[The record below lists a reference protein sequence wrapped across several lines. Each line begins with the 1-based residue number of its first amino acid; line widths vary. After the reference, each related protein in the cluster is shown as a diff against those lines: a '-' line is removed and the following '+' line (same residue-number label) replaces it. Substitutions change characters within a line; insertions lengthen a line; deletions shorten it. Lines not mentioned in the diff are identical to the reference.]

1 MHTLTLRSQF
11 NGSILVAERGRIIY
25 ERGFGKADIK
35 HNIVFTPDT
44 PVYLA
49 SLTKQF
55 TAMAVMMLAEKHR
68 LSYDDPLSKYFPE
81 FPSYAQ
87 KINIRNLLN
96 HTSGIPDYVGIGVEH
111 PGLTNREVLNAL
123 IREGSPRFTPGEKF
137 EYSNS
142 NYVLLGLI
150 IEKLSGEPY
159 RVFLQK
165 NIFAPLGMNHTFVYD
180 RTRPPIARRARG
192 YNRFGDDFDY
202 DLLTYGEGGIYSS
215 VADMFKWDRAL
226 YTDKLVKRSTLEE
239 AFTRG
244 KLNDGNS
251 INYGFGWAISE
262 SAGETVYSHAGRYGG
277 FNTYIKRLPK
287 EQSTIIFLTN
297 HDFKNMGAVG
307 NALIG
312 VLYDQPYT
320 LPKLSVA
327 ELIYQ
332 TYRRSG
338 IRAAVRQYQFLKQRN
353 DSAYDLGESELN
365 ELGYQLMAKNKMPD
379 ALAILKLN
387 AEAFPTSW
395 NVYDGLGEAYMK
407 SGNRE
412 LAIENYKKSLKM
424 NPGNSNAADVL
435 KKLGA

>member
-1 MHTLTLRSQF
+1 
-11 NGSILVAERGRIIY
+11 
-25 ERGFGKADIK
+25 
-35 HNIVFTPDT
+35 VFTPDT

-55 TAMAVMMLAEKHR
+55 TAMAVMMLAEQHR
-68 LSYDDPLSKYFPE
+68 LSYGDPLSKYFLE

-87 KINIRNLLN
+87 QINIRNLLN

-123 IREGSPRFTPGEKF
+123 IRERSPRFTPGEKF

-142 NYVLLGLI
+142 NYVLLALI

-180 RTRPPIARRARG
+180 RTHASIARRARG

-226 YTDKLVKRSTLEE
+226 YTDQLVKRSTLEE

-244 KLNDGNS
+244 KLNDGS
-251 INYGFGWAISE
+251 LINYGFGWAISE

-297 HDFKNMGAVG
+297 HDFKNMGAIG
-307 NALIG
+307 NALVG

-338 IRAAVRQYQFLKQRN
+338 IRAAVRQYQSLKQRN
-353 DSAYDLGESELN
+353 DSAYDLSESELN

-424 NPGNSNAADVL
+424 NPKNSNAADML
-435 KKLGA
+435 KKLGAQ